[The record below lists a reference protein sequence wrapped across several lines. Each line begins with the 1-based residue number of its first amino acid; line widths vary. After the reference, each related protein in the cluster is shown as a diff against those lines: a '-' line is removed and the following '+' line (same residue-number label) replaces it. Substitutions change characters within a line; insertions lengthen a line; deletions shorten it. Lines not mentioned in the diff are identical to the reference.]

1 MSDSRDLRLVWD
13 LPVRICHWLLV
24 LAVAGSWLTHKL
36 GPQAFAWHVWCGY
49 TTLVLIFF
57 RVVWGFVGPRHARFA
72 SFLRGPAATLKYSGS
87 LFGRTAMQRHAGHN
101 PLGALMVVLFLVL
114 LAVQGATGLFA
125 NDEIMSTGPLYGY
138 VSDETSD
145 VLSDWHR
152 ELTDVLWVAI
162 GLHVGAVLLYWI
174 VKRQNLVGPMF
185 SGRKPG
191 ELLQPGDEIAG
202 SRVWLALVVA
212 GTGAALL
219 YAIVAT
225 APEPSLLLF

>member
-1 MSDSRDLRLVWD
+1 MPDSRDLRLVWD

-72 SFLRGPAATLKYSGS
+72 SFLHGPAATLKYSGS
-87 LFGRTAMQRHAGHN
+87 LFGLTAMQRHAGHN

-114 LAVQGATGLFA
+114 LGAQGATGLFA
-125 NDEIMSTGPLYGY
+125 NDEIMSAGPLYGY

-145 VLSDWHR
+145 ALSDWHR
-152 ELTDVLWVAI
+152 ELTNVLWVAI

-202 SRVWLALVVA
+202 SRVWLALVIA